1 MERQRRPVSPP
12 RLTAIAAA
20 LALAACGAGEPSPR
34 AASTQPGA
42 EAAAAATREPVA
54 TMPAPAAAAT
64 APDLLP
70 GPKDVVHASMRKF
83 MAATRYHASMR
94 VEGGPHGAMATE
106 IDFVAP
112 DRYRM
117 TMPGVG
123 TQTVIGD
130 TMYMEAGGRVVK
142 APLPAGMLT
151 QWRDP
156 ARLAEN
162 EAGMTVQAG
171 GRDHIDG
178 EPARK
183 YLVHGAKADSLDT
196 TMWIDGDGLPMQVRV
211 NDRSQGRATVATIRY
226 TRFDD
231 PSIRIE
237 APR

>member
-1 MERQRRPVSPP
+1 MERQRRPVSLPWLP
-12 RLTAIAAA
+12 TIAAA

-34 AASTQPGA
+34 AAPTQPRA
-42 EAAAAATREPVA
+42 EAAAATGEPAAT
-54 TMPAPAAAAT
+54 TPAPAATAAT
-64 APDLLP
+64 DLLP
-70 GPKDVVHASMRKF
+70 GPKDVLHASMRKF

-94 VEGGPHGAMATE
+94 VEGGPRGTMATE

-130 TMYMEAGGRVVK
+130 TMYMEVGGRVVR
-142 APLPAGMLT
+142 APLPAGTLT

-171 GRDHIDG
+171 GRDNIDG
-178 EPARK
+178 ERARK
-183 YLVHGAKADSLDT
+183 YLVHGGKPGAPDT
-196 TMWIDGDGLPMQVRV
+196 AVWIDGDGLPMQVRV
-211 NDRSQGRATVATIRY
+211 NDRSQGRDTVATIRY